1 MSDRSRFSSPLK
13 ERSRELRRLQT
24 VAEKHAWYLLR
35 DRRTLGL
42 KFRRRVPIGDFI
54 VDFYCDELK
63 LVIEIDG
70 DVHEREVIARRDE
83 VRDEKLKRLGCTI
96 LRFHNSLIIN
106 NPEVLIE
113 SIRNLV
119 TLTRRAE
126 EGAPPSPRG
135 RGI

>member
-1 MSDRSRFSSPLK
+1 MSDGSGFSSPLK

-24 VAEKHAWYLLR
+24 VAEKLAWYLLR
-35 DRRTLGL
+35 DRRTQGL
-42 KFRRRVPIGDFI
+42 KFRRQVPIGDFI

-83 VRDEKLKRLGCTI
+83 VRDEKLKKVGYKI
-96 LRFHNSLIIN
+96 LRFHNSVIIN
-106 NPEVLIE
+106 NPDVLIE
-113 SIRNLV
+113 NIRNLV

-126 EGAPPSPRG
+126 GAPPSPRG
-135 RGI
+135 RGL